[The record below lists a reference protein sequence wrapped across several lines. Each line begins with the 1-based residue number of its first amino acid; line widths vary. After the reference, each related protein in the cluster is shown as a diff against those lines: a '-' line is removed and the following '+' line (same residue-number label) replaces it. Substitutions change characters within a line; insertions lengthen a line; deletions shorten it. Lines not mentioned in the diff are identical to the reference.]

1 VTVRRASSAPIFNE
15 RQIAKVRPTRSR
27 LRALHLLSN
36 PACPI
41 SIDAFSANARFQ
53 ANLILGDWALVDEL
67 REIAGRKPARTGSDR
82 SLLRSVLSPWSPLE
96 EHTSMMPS
104 PAAKVRIL
112 HFKYLRHSDMASVLI
127 TTFEIFTRV
136 SPNNSLERLTERS
149 VGIVTDRPSDVYEL
163 FVTLL

>member
-1 VTVRRASSAPIFNE
+1 MLARLPGLILVCFGRFGCVVFCSRCEAFGAPI
-15 RQIAKVRPTRSR
+15 S
-27 LRALHLLSN
+27 
-36 PACPI
+36 
-41 SIDAFSANARFQ
+41 
-53 ANLILGDWALVDEL
+53 
-67 REIAGRKPARTGSDR
+67 
-82 SLLRSVLSPWSPLE
+82 LE
-96 EHTSMMPS
+96 EHTSMMPR

>member
-1 VTVRRASSAPIFNE
+1 MPPSPFATGLNREI
-15 RQIAKVRPTRSR
+15 SR
-27 LRALHLLSN
+27 LRTANRKLRFHADSDDVVPKSARLETKSWMLARL
-36 PACPI
+36 PGLILACFGRFGCVVFCSRCEAFGAPI
-41 SIDAFSANARFQ
+41 S
-53 ANLILGDWALVDEL
+53 
-67 REIAGRKPARTGSDR
+67 
-82 SLLRSVLSPWSPLE
+82 LE
-96 EHTSMMPS
+96 EHTSMMPR

-112 HFKYLRHSDMASVLI
+112 HFKYLRQSDMASVLI